1 MNTVFKFYYQ
11 AWMLLALAS
20 AYGLGRLA
28 GSEAPVWLKAPA
40 LGFAALL
47 IAAGLIYPLA
57 ATPNKANRFLGEPTL
72 DGLAFLRQGQAP
84 DVAAIE
90 WIRANV
96 SPDAVVVES
105 SGNSYVT
112 EGGGRVSMSTGNPT
126 LLGWDFHEMQW
137 RGETYGEVVA
147 GRPEALDQIY
157 RFAAAGE
164 LPGLLAEWDADF
176 VYVGDLE
183 RQKYGIGEA
192 ALDRFDR
199 ALRRVYDRDGV
210 IIYAP

>member
-1 MNTVFKFYYQ
+1 
-11 AWMLLALAS
+11 
-20 AYGLGRLA
+20 
-28 GSEAPVWLKAPA
+28 
-40 LGFAALL
+40 
-47 IAAGLIYPLA
+47 
-57 ATPNKANRFLGEPTL
+57 
-72 DGLAFLRQGQAP
+72 
-84 DVAAIE
+84 
-90 WIRANV
+90 
-96 SPDAVVVES
+96 
-105 SGNSYVT
+105 
-112 EGGGRVSMSTGNPT
+112 MSTGNPT

-147 GRPEALDQIY
+147 GRPEALDRIY
-157 RFAAAGE
+157 RFAAAEE
-164 LPGLLAEWDADF
+164 LPGLLAERDADF